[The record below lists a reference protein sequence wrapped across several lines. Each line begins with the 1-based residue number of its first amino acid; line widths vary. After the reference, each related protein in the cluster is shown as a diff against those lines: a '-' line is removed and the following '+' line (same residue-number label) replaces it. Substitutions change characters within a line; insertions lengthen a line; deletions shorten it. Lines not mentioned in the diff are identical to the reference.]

1 MEKRIHIF
9 KSFEEQEAWHLEEM
23 RKSTVQERFR
33 QLYLMQ
39 QMTKLLH
46 PSKDL
51 ERKIVI
57 KKWKF

>member
-1 MEKRIHIF
+1 MERKIHIF

-33 QLYLMQ
+33 QLFLMQ
-39 QMTKLLH
+39 QMTKRLH
-46 PSKDL
+46 PAKDL

-57 KKWKF
+57 KKWNC

>member
-1 MEKRIHIF
+1 MKKEIHLF

-33 QLYLMQ
+33 RLYLMQ
-39 QMTKLLH
+39 QMTKRLH
-46 PSKDL
+46 PHKDS

-57 KKWKF
+57 KKWNF